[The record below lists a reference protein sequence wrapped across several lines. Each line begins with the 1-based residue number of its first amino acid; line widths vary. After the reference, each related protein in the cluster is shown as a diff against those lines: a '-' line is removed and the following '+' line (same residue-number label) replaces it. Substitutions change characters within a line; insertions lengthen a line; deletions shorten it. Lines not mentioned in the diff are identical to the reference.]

1 MARGKAR
8 ELAFQALF
16 QSEQG
21 KIPLEEVW
29 FDKRCELT
37 KQGNAKENHEG
48 NQAKYNSSITPE
60 TLNFA
65 ENSLF
70 AFHKHR
76 HEVDRQLQKA
86 IKGWS
91 FNQMA
96 QTDLN
101 ILRLAL
107 SEMLFETEVPNK
119 VTIEMAIRLA
129 KKYGGEESGN
139 FVNGVL
145 SKFMN

>member
-8 ELAFQALF
+8 ELAFLTLF

-21 KIPLEEVW
+21 KLPLEEVW
-29 FDKRCELT
+29 LNKKLELT
-37 KQGNAKENHEG
+37 QKDKGSENNEDS
-48 NQAKYNSSITPE
+48 QESYDALITPE
-60 TLNFA
+60 TLGFA
-65 ENSLF
+65 ENILL
-70 AFHKHR
+70 AFDKHR
-76 HEVDRQLQKA
+76 DEVDKYLQKI
-86 IKGWS
+86 IKGWGFS
-91 FNQMA
+91 QMA

-107 SEMLFETEVPNK
+107 SEILFEKEIPNK

-129 KKYGGEESGN
+129 KKYGGEESGS

-145 SKFMN
+145 ARFAG

>member
-29 FDKRCELT
+29 SDKRLELT
-37 KQGNAKENHEG
+37 NQGDAKENHKDS
-48 NQAKYNSSITPE
+48 QARYNPSITLE

-76 HEVDRQLQKA
+76 YEVDQQLQKA

-107 SEMLFETEVPNK
+107 SEMLFEAEVPNK
-119 VTIEMAIRLA
+119 VTVEMAIRLA
-129 KKYGGEESGN
+129 KKYGGEESGH